1 MSKLFAKINVGFI
14 GQGFIGKNM
23 ADDYEKRGYSVV
35 RYSLDPEYVN
45 NRPKLKAC
53 EVIFLAVPTPTTPT
67 GFDLSTVKV
76 ALKDVPAG
84 AIAVIKSTIVPG
96 STQALQKE
104 FPDITVLHS
113 PEFLREKS
121 AAEDTAHPQRN
132 IVGIPEDTPE
142 VRAKAQLVLDSLPPA
157 TYSAITS
164 SVNAECIKY
173 VGNTY
178 LYTKMLFMNIAY
190 DFVNSVGGDWE
201 AVRDAVSKD
210 SRIGSSHMTPVYDD
224 GRGAGG
230 HCFPKDFEA
239 FIETFRSLGADGGTL
254 SVLEAMRDKNNQLL
268 VDSAKDLDLL
278 HGIYGEDIP
287 TSKS

>member
-1 MSKLFAKINVGFI
+1 MSKLFAKVNVGFI

-35 RYSLDPEYVN
+35 RYSLDPEYVGN
-45 NRPKLKAC
+45 KSKLKEC
-53 EVIFLAVPTPTTPT
+53 EVIFVAVPTPTIPS
-67 GFDLSTVKV
+67 GFDLSAVKT

-84 AIAVIKSTIVPG
+84 ATVVIKSTIVPG
-96 STQALQKE
+96 STQALQAE

-121 AAEDTAHPQRN
+121 AAEDTAHPERN

-142 VRAKAQLVLDSLPPA
+142 MRAKAQLVLDSMPAA
-157 TYSAITS
+157 TYSTITS

-178 LYTKMLFMNIAY
+178 LYAKMLFMNLAY
-190 DFVNSVGGDWE
+190 DFVNSVGADWE
-201 AVRDAVSKD
+201 AVRDAVSND
-210 SRIGSSHMTPVYDD
+210 NRIGNSHMTPVYDD

-239 FIETFRSLGADGGTL
+239 FIETFRSHGADTGTL
-254 SVLEAMRDKNNQLL
+254 SVLEAMRDKNNQFLI
-268 VDSAKDLDLL
+268 DSDKDLDLL

-287 TSKS
+287 TPKN